1 MLKLRSLFAVSTKTI
16 LTQGSKSMIIFTEKF
31 YSSKELSTEF
41 LIEDIKLV
49 VLENYEFDY
58 QDL

>member
-1 MLKLRSLFAVSTKTI
+1 
-16 LTQGSKSMIIFTEKF
+16 MIIFTEKF